1 VQFRNRNRQAKKKRR
16 RKVCTIKQIAIN
28 KQKRKGEKEKDG
40 WS

>member
-1 VQFRNRNRQAKKKRR
+1 VQYRNRNRQAKNKR
-16 RKVCTIKQIAIN
+16 RKVCTIKQIATN